1 MPLIILHCR
10 ALGGLLLSPDI
21 QTSPEWHRVYVDL
34 LLQGNKECLEAAG
47 NNSVTQYSEKEFKNH
62 TVSMIFS

>member
-1 MPLIILHCR
+1 MLLTMLHSR
-10 ALGGLLLSPDI
+10 AWEEFYFL
-21 QTSPEWHRVYVDL
+21 QTYKHHLNDTGYIDL
-34 LLQGNKECLEAAG
+34 LLQGNKECLGAAG